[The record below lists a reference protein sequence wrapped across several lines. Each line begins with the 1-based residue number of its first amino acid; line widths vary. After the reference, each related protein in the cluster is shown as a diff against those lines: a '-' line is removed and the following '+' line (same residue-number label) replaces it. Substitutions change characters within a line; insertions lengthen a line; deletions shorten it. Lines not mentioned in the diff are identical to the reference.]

1 LNVIILNEKIFENC
15 LTYKVKM
22 NVNKIADNIYEIPP
36 KTLMARVKGNI
47 EKFQMRVP
55 VKIYANDYILEKI
68 KQDRTLDQICNV
80 ACLPGIQKHAI
91 VLSDAHQGYGFCIG
105 GVAGTDAE
113 TGMISPGGVGYD
125 INCGVRLLRTNLYLK
140 EIKGVLSN
148 LLNTIF
154 TNIPSGL
161 GSKGKLNISY
171 SDLDKVLNNGVN
183 WALDNNYAIEEDL
196 KNLEENGC
204 LKDADANLVSQK
216 AKQRGIKQLG
226 SLGSGNHFLEIQKVD
241 KIYNATIA
249 KTLGI
254 NEKNQVTVMIHTG
267 SRALGHQV
275 CTDSLRTIEQAMKKY
290 DVKIPDRELAC
301 VPADKPEAQNY
312 LKQMACA
319 ANFGFTNRQ
328 LITHWLRESFQ
339 NTFKKDI
346 DDLDMH
352 LIYGVCHNIL
362 KIEEHEV
369 NGKKMKLNIHRKGAT
384 RAFPPEHPDLPNDY
398 KTIGQPVLIPG
409 TMGSASYLCVGKE
422 NAMNLSFGSTAH
434 GSGRLMSRTKA
445 KKKYWGE
452 RVKNDLSKQGI
463 MVLAASMKIIAE
475 EAPGAYKDI
484 DQVVQ
489 VSHDLEIVEK
499 VVRLIP
505 IGVVKG

>member
-1 LNVIILNEKIFENC
+1 
-15 LTYKVKM
+15 M
-22 NVNKIADNIYEIPP
+22 NVNKIDDNIFEIPP
-36 KTLMARVKGNI
+36 KTLMTRIKGNI

-68 KQDRTLDQICNV
+68 RLDRTLDQICNV
-80 ACLPGIQKHAI
+80 ACLPGIKKHAI
-91 VLSDAHQGYGFCIG
+91 ALSDAHQGYGFCIG

-113 TGMISPGGVGYD
+113 DGMISPGGVGYD
-125 INCGVRLLRTNLYLK
+125 INCGVRLLRTNLFLNDIQ
-140 EIKGVLSN
+140 EVLPS

-154 TNIPSGL
+154 NNIPSGL

-171 SDLDKVLNNGVN
+171 ADLDNVLNSGVN
-183 WALDNNYAIEEDL
+183 WALDNGYANEEDL
-196 KNLEENGC
+196 KHLEENGC
-204 LKDADANLVSQK
+204 LKDADAGLVSQR
-216 AKQRGIKQLG
+216 AKQRAIKQLG

-241 KIYNATIA
+241 EIYNKTIA

-254 NEKNQVTVMIHTG
+254 QEKNQVTVMVHTG

-275 CTDSLRTIEQAMKKY
+275 CTDSLRNIEQAMKKY
-290 DVKIPDRELAC
+290 NIKVPDRELAC

-339 NTFKKDI
+339 KTFKKDI
-346 DDLDMH
+346 DELDFH

-362 KIEEHEV
+362 KIEEHEID
-369 NGKKMKLNIHRKGAT
+369 GKKIKLNVHRKGAT
-384 RAFPPEHPDLPNDY
+384 RAFPPDHPDLPSEYRN
-398 KTIGQPVLIPG
+398 TGQPALIPG
-409 TMGSASYLCVGKE
+409 TMGSASYLCVGKRK
-422 NAMNLSFGSTAH
+422 AMDLSFGSTAH
-434 GSGRLMSRTKA
+434 GSGRVMSRSKA
-445 KKKYWGE
+445 TKKYWGE
-452 RVKNDLSKQGI
+452 RVKDNLSKKGI
-463 MVLAASMKIIAE
+463 LVRAASMKVIAE

-489 VSHDLEIVEK
+489 VSHDLGIVEK
-499 VVRLIP
+499 VVRLVP

>member
-1 LNVIILNEKIFENC
+1 
-15 LTYKVKM
+15 M
-22 NVNKIADNIYEIPP
+22 NVNKIDNNIYEIPP
-36 KTLMARVKGNI
+36 KTLMSRIKGNI

-68 KQDRTLDQICNV
+68 KMDRTLDQICNV

-91 VLSDAHQGYGFCIG
+91 ALSDAHQGYGFCIG
-105 GVAGTDAE
+105 GVAGTDAD

-125 INCGVRLLRTNLYLK
+125 INCGVRLLR
-140 EIKGVLSN
+140 SN
-148 LLNTIF
+148 LFLNDIKNFLPNLLDRIF

-171 SDLDKVLNNGVN
+171 SELDDVLNNGVK
-183 WALDNNYAIEEDL
+183 WAVDNGYAIEEDI
-196 KNLEENGC
+196 KHLEESGC
-204 LKDADANLVSQK
+204 LMDADAKLVSLK
-216 AKQRGIKQLG
+216 AKQRAIKQLG

-241 KIYNATIA
+241 EIYNKSIA
-249 KTLGI
+249 EKLGI
-254 NEKNQVTVMIHTG
+254 HDKNQITVMIHTG

-275 CTDSLRTIEQAMKKY
+275 CSDSLRNIEQAMKQYNIK
-290 DVKIPDRELAC
+290 VPDRELAC
-301 VPADKPEAQNY
+301 VPANTPEAQNY

-339 NTFKKDI
+339 QTFQRDM
-346 DDLDMH
+346 DALDLH

-362 KIEEHEV
+362 KIEEHEI
-369 NGKKMKLNIHRKGAT
+369 NGKKMKLNVHRKGAT
-384 RAFPPEHPDLPNDY
+384 RAFPPNHPDIPQKY
-398 KTIGQPVLIPG
+398 KSIGQPVLIPG

-422 NAMNLSFGSTAH
+422 NAMDLSFGSTAH
-434 GSGRLMSRTKA
+434 GSGRVMSRSKA
-445 KKKYWGE
+445 TKKYWGE
-452 RVKNDLSKQGI
+452 RVKDSLSKQGI
-463 MVLAASMKIIAE
+463 MVRAASMKVIAE

-499 VVRLIP
+499 IVRLVP
-505 IGVVKG
+505 VGVVKG